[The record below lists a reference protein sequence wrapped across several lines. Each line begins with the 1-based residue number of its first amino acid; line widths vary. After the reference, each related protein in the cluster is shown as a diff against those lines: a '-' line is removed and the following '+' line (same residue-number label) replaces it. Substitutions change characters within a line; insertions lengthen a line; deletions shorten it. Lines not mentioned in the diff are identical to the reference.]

1 MMAPTNPT
9 THHLASIAQASSSS
23 NYKDDFSRFK
33 EDLADM
39 IKTKLEYIWV
49 TLIYIKNIFY

>member
-23 NYKDDFSRFK
+23 NYKEDFSRFK

-39 IKTKLEYIWV
+39 IKTKLE
-49 TLIYIKNIFY
+49 